1 MSGSERESPPH
12 EEPRQD
18 EGQTSEGAQK
28 SEGKMN
34 GISAPFIRRPI
45 ATTLLVVAIA
55 LAGGLAFRLLPV
67 SPLPQ
72 VEFPTLH
79 VQASLP
85 GASPDTMA
93 SSVATPLE
101 RQFGRI
107 AGITEMTS
115 QSSLGSTSIT
125 LQFDLNRNIDAASRD
140 VQAAINAARGQ
151 LPANLPSNPSFRKSN
166 PSDAPIMLLA
176 LTSDLVE
183 KPKIYD
189 VASSVLQQKISQ
201 IEGVGEITV
210 GGGALPAVRVEV
222 NPTLL
227 NGYGLSLEDVRTT
240 LANANANRPKGEI
253 GSVDRLWTLSTTD
266 QLHKAAEY
274 RPLVLKYHNGAGV
287 RLSDVATVEDS
298 VENVRAG
305 GLSNGKPAILLII
318 FRQPGANV
326 IATVDRIRAVLP
338 QLHASISPAIDM
350 QVAMDST
357 TTIRASVHDVEI
369 TLIISI
375 LLVILVVF
383 LFLRDVRSTFIPSV
397 AVPVSL
403 IGTFGVMYLLGFSI
417 DNLSLMALTVATGFV
432 VDDAIVVVENI
443 TRYLEQGMTPVDAAL
458 RGASE
463 IGFTVLTISIS
474 LIAVFIP
481 ILLMGGI
488 VGRLFREFAIVLS
501 VAIAVSMVVS
511 LTATPMMCAQLLR
524 AHEDQRHGRLYQASE
539 RAFDWIL
546 HKYERSLS
554 WVLRH
559 QFLVLLITLAT
570 MGASV
575 YLYII
580 IPKGFFPQQDTGR
593 LNGSIVADQSS
604 SYPAMEKR
612 HQRLVA
618 IVQRDPAVDSVT
630 SFTGGNNSARM
641 FVALKTKRKETA
653 DQVINRL
660 RPKLSHEPGASLFLQ
675 SVQDLR
681 VGGRQGNAQY
691 QYTLQGDN
699 TDELLRWAPKV
710 QAKLRTLKQLVDV
723 NTDQQN
729 KGLQSSLVID
739 RTTAARLGITP
750 QAIDNIL
757 YDAFGQRQVSTMYE
771 QLNQYHV
778 VMEVEPQFWQN
789 PDGLKYIYVPAGNT
803 SPTNASDAAASA
815 ASNTSLGISAATSS
829 APVASTGT
837 SDSSGTSNATG
848 TSSSTSTSS
857 TATATG
863 VASGAPATPSA
874 TAATSAVSTASSV
887 GKLVP
892 LAAFTH
898 YESSNAPLT
907 VNHQGQFPA
916 ITFSFNLPPGVAL
929 GDAVKAVDQAEAEI
943 RLPESIHG
951 SFAGT
956 AQAFQ
961 DSLKNEALLILAALF
976 TVYIVLGMLYESTI
990 HPITILS
997 TLPSAGVGALLALI
1011 ICHND
1016 LSVIALIGIILLI
1029 GIVKKNA
1036 ILMIDF
1042 AIEAERKEGKS
1053 PADAIYEACLLRFRP
1068 ITMTT
1073 MAAMLGGLPLAI
1085 GLGTGSELRRPLG
1098 IAIVGGL
1105 LFSQMLT
1112 LYTTTV
1118 VYLYLDRY
1126 RLWWERRRQPRRAP
1140 VPASS
1145 EA

>member
-1 MSGSERESPPH
+1 MSISE
-12 EEPRQD
+12 
-18 EGQTSEGAQK
+18 
-28 SEGKMN
+28 
-34 GISAPFIRRPI
+34 PFIRRPI
-45 ATTLLVVAIA
+45 ATTLLTVAIA

-79 VQASLP
+79 VSANLP
-85 GASPDTMA
+85 GASPETMA

-107 AGITEMTS
+107 AGVTEMTS
-115 QSSLGSTSIT
+115 SSSLGSTNIT
-125 LQFDLNRNIDAASRD
+125 LQFDLNRDIDAASRD

-151 LPANLPSNPSFRKSN
+151 LPANLPSNPNLRKSN
-166 PSDAPIMLLA
+166 PSDAPIMLLS
-176 LTSDLVE
+176 LTSDLIE

-222 NPTLL
+222 NPTQL
-227 NGYGLSLEDVRTT
+227 NGYGLSLEDVRTA
-240 LANANANRPKGEI
+240 LSSANANRPKGEL
-253 GSVDRLWTLSTTD
+253 GSVDRLWTLSTSD
-266 QLHKAAEY
+266 QLLKAAEY
-274 RPLVLKYHNGAGV
+274 RPLIIKYRNGAGV
-287 RLSDVATVEDS
+287 RLSDVATVDDS
-298 VENVRAG
+298 VENVRSG
-305 GLSNGKPAILLII
+305 GLSNGKPAVLLII

-338 QLHASISPAIDM
+338 QLQASISPAIDM
-350 QVAMDST
+350 QVVQDST

-383 LFLRDVRSTFIPSV
+383 VFLRDARSTFIPSV

-432 VDDAIVVVENI
+432 VDDAIVVIENI
-443 TRYLEQGMTPVDAAL
+443 TRYLEQGMKPVEAAL
-458 RGASE
+458 RGARE
-463 IGFTVLTISIS
+463 IGSTVFTISVS

-501 VAIAVSMVVS
+501 VAIAVSMVIS
-511 LTATPMMCAQLLR
+511 LTATPMMCAKLLR
-524 AHEDQRHGRLYQASE
+524 SREKEKHGRLYQASE
-539 RAFDWIL
+539 RAFDRIL
-546 HKYERSLS
+546 RGYDHSLS

-559 QFLVLLITLAT
+559 QFLVLLITLGT
-570 MGASV
+570 MAASV
-575 YLYII
+575 YLYVIV
-580 IPKGFFPQQDTGR
+580 PKGFFPQQDTGR
-593 LNGSIVADQSS
+593 LNGSIQADQSS
-604 SYPAMEKR
+604 SFQAMQGR
-612 HQRLVA
+612 MTRMVS
-618 IVQRDPAVDSVT
+618 IVQRDPAVASVT

-641 FVALKTKRKETA
+641 FVALKPNRKETA
-653 DQVINRL
+653 DQIIARL
-660 RPKLSHEPGASLFLQ
+660 RPKLSHEPGTNLFLQ
-675 SVQDLR
+675 AVQDLR

-691 QYTLQGDN
+691 QYSLQGDN
-699 TDELLRWAPKV
+699 TQELLQWAPRV
-710 QAKLRTLKQLVDV
+710 QQKLRTLKQLVDV
-723 NTDQQN
+723 NSDQQN
-729 KGLQSSLVID
+729 KGLQASLVID
-739 RTTAARLGITP
+739 RATAARMGITP
-750 QAIDNIL
+750 QMIDNIL
-757 YDAFGQRQVSTMYE
+757 YDAFGQRQVSTMYQ

-778 VMEVEPQFWQN
+778 IMEVEPQFWQN
-789 PDGLKYIYVPAGNT
+789 PDGLRYIYVPAGNP
-803 SPTNASDAAASA
+803 SPSNATVAAANA
-815 ASNTSLGISAATSS
+815 ANNTARGISASS
-829 APVASTGT
+829 PSVASA
-837 SDSSGTSNATG
+837 SSGR
-848 TSSSTSTSS
+848 
-857 TATATG
+857 
-863 VASGAPATPSA
+863 
-874 TAATSAVSTASSV
+874 
-887 GKLVP
+887 LVP
-892 LAAFTH
+892 LSAFSR
-898 YESSNAPLT
+898 YETANAPLT
-907 VNHQGQFPA
+907 INHQGQFPA

-929 GDAVKAVDQAEAEI
+929 GDAVTAVNRAEAEI
-943 RLPESIHG
+943 GLPASIHG

-961 DSLKNEALLILAALF
+961 SSLKNEPLLILAALL

-990 HPITILS
+990 HPVTILS
-997 TLPSAGVGALLALI
+997 TLPSAGVGALLALMI
-1011 ICHND
+1011 TNTE

-1105 LFSQMLT
+1105 LFSQLLT
-1112 LYTTTV
+1112 LYTTPV
-1118 VYLYLDRY
+1118 VYLYLDRF
-1126 RLWWERRRQPRRAP
+1126 RLWWERRRHPRRAQ
-1140 VPASS
+1140 VPAGS